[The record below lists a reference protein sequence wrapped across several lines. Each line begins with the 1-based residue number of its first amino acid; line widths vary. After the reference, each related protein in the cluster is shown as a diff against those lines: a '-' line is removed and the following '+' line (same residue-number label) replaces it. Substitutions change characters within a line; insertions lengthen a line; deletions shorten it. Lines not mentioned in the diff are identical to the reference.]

1 MRVLTFDT
9 PAAFADRVTPFL
21 VRREA
26 ENNLILGRLSEFA
39 AGHPPLP
46 PGTLLVTVE
55 GGSDTDGARTD
66 EAVAAAVMVP
76 PNPLVMTRASAGA
89 IEVLAG
95 RLSRDGTNLAGVVAP
110 DTTARAFATAWTTA
124 TGVTH
129 GSETAL
135 GLFQLTRLVAPP
147 APAPGSFRPAVGA
160 DVEALVPWAEAFFAE
175 THHTAQAL
183 GEIAD
188 RVREGRLF
196 LWCGPAGDPVCMAG
210 CAGPTPNGIRVNFVY
225 TPPEYRGR
233 GFATACVAALTRRL
247 LDSGRTHCFLFTDLK
262 NPIPNRIYPRLGF
275 RHVCDF
281 RDIRFERAGDSRHH
295 ERA

>member
-39 AGHPPLP
+39 GGYATLP
-46 PGTLLVTVE
+46 PGTLLVSVDA
-55 GGSDTDGARTD
+55 GGDADEARTA
-66 EAVAAAVMVP
+66 EPVAAAVMVP

-89 IEVLAG
+89 IAALVR
-95 RLSRDGTNLAGVVAP
+95 RLSQDGTDLPGVVGP
-110 DTTARAFATAWTTA
+110 DTTAWAFATAWTTEM
-124 TGVTH
+124 GVTR
-129 GSETAL
+129 GSEIAL
-135 GLFQLTRLVAPP
+135 GLFQLTQLVDPP

-175 THHTAQAL
+175 THHTADAL

-225 TPPEYRGR
+225 TPPENRGR
-233 GFATACVAALTRRL
+233 GFATACVAALTRHL

-262 NPIPNRIYPRLGF
+262 NPTPNRIYPSLGYC
-275 RHVCDF
+275 HVCDF

-295 ERA
+295 GRA